1 LASSFCLVVDV
12 LLKRKRKRT
21 RLRGR
26 SSAKAARSGN
36 GLRVA
41 LTFAV
46 MA

>member
-12 LLKRKRKRT
+12 LLKRKRKR
-21 RLRGR
+21 LRGR

-36 GLRVA
+36 GLRAA